1 MEFLVIL
8 IVLGILVVA
17 ALSPAWKNSNPPPDT
32 PPSWAS
38 GSEYEPDYEF
48 PCAVCGVQRTSS
60 SESWMY
66 ERCFEC
72 YEKHSGIRERLW
84 AKEYRCNSER
94 WRRRRI
100 KDLQEQG
107 RESRP
112 RVEWKCL
119 ICEGAIAPRELH
131 IVHSSNHAH
140 SACVAN
146 ADTGPMDEDVF
157 RCKVAGVTFENR
169 DGVNRQ
175 EALSEVARQGA
186 ISIQVERESGNA
198 HDSNAVL
205 VLANGLDVGYV
216 PREIAADLAPYLDA
230 GKTATVSL
238 DKFRLPYPDQYEEH
252 VYAME
257 IFIDVG

>member
-1 MEFLVIL
+1 
-8 IVLGILVVA
+8 
-17 ALSPAWKNSNPPPDT
+17 
-32 PPSWAS
+32 
-38 GSEYEPDYEF
+38 
-48 PCAVCGVQRTSS
+48 
-60 SESWMY
+60 
-66 ERCFEC
+66 
-72 YEKHSGIRERLW
+72 
-84 AKEYRCNSER
+84 
-94 WRRRRI
+94 
-100 KDLQEQG
+100 
-107 RESRP
+107 
-112 RVEWKCL
+112 
-119 ICEGAIAPRELH
+119 
-131 IVHSSNHAH
+131 
-140 SACVAN
+140 
-146 ADTGPMDEDVF
+146 MDEDVF

-175 EALSEVARQGA
+175 EALSEVARQGT